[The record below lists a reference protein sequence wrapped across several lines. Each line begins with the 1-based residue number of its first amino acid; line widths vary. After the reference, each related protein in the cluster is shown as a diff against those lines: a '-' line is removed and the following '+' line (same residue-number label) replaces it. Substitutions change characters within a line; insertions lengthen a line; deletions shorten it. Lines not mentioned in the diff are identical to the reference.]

1 MQFIEALAI
10 DAYLKK
16 NIEKESQEGTVHS
29 IFKRALNFRTS
40 SDCLITILSK
50 KDFNGPN
57 TVLIPQGFDFSL
69 LNIKAGDRAIFNDSS
84 IYVPGSLFI
93 DFNKALSW
101 RYSPSFGFINPEKV
115 KRNFYALLNL
125 MDSDLNSILCENAGC
140 LYSESAGGLEILI
153 KKLLF
158 PLCSSG
164 ELRVLSEN
172 FFIFIKAIKDG
183 DKRRIENSVSRIIG
197 LGSGLT
203 PAGDDFLTGFLS
215 VFFQTGSLNSRL
227 KDCTDDITN
236 ILLPAINSYR
246 NKTNFI
252 SSCLLSF
259 SISGRF
265 SQPVLEL
272 LDRLF
277 FSHDIRENSSFNRL
291 KDYGATSGIAT
302 LIGIIFGL
310 FLLFDNIKLKNKN

>member
-1 MQFIEALAI
+1 MEALAI
-10 DAYLKK
+10 DAYLREH
-16 NIEKESQEGTVHS
+16 IGKESPKGEVHS
-29 IFKRALNFRTS
+29 IFKRALNLRTS
-40 SDCLITILSK
+40 SGSLITILSK

-57 TVLIPQGFDFSL
+57 TILIPQGFDFSL
-69 LNIKAGDRAIFNDSS
+69 LNITAGDRAIFNCDS
-84 IYVPGSLFI
+84 IYIPRGLFI
-93 DFNKALSW
+93 DFSKALFW
-101 RYSPSFGFINPEKV
+101 RYSTSFGVINPEKV
-115 KRNFYALLNL
+115 KRNFYALLKL
-125 MDSDLNSILCENAGC
+125 MDSDLNFILFENTGC

-164 ELRVLSEN
+164 EIRVLSEN
-172 FFIFIKAIKDG
+172 FLIFIKAIKDG
-183 DKRRIENSVSRIIG
+183 DKRRIENSISRIIG

-236 ILLPAINSYR
+236 ILIPAINSYR

-259 SISGRF
+259 SVSGRF

-277 FSHDIRENSSFNRL
+277 FSDDIRENSSFNNL

-302 LIGIIFGL
+302 LIGVVSGL
-310 FLLFDNIKLKNKN
+310 FLLFDK